1 MKTPRTTVA
10 YVRWFDSAI
19 YTGEACQI
27 DELTGYSEMES
38 AGVLLDED
46 DDKITLAVDRSLET
60 KNVRLVICIP
70 KANVREVQRF
80 RATSSCPSSSSPGS
94 SSRRRPTS

>member
-1 MKTPRTTVA
+1 MKSTRTQVA

-19 YTGEACQI
+19 YTGEACQA

-46 DDKITLAVDRSLET
+46 EEKITLAVDRSLET
-60 KNVRLVICIP
+60 RNVRLVICIP
-70 KANVREVQRF
+70 KANVREIQRF
-80 RATSSCPSSSSPGS
+80 RATSSSPAS
-94 SSRRRPTS
+94 SSRSSWRKRPSS